1 MSMLAQ
7 DHMRDDNKKW

>member
-1 MSMLAQ
+1 MLAQ